1 MASRRAAWL
10 VIALLSLATMGF
22 GPPVL
27 TDGDVATKGL
37 TQHQLRL
44 LWRAPEPDI
53 AAPSAIL
60 VNPTTGRILFARN
73 ERQRRAPASL
83 TKIVTALVALQRG
96 RLDSE
101 FVITGQDMT
110 VYSMVGLQEEEEFTL
125 NGLLHIL
132 LIPSDNASNLTV
144 HSGIDVDPATFRQPE
159 PPAPRFSE
167 GEIGDKVFACFAF
180 SDADNYSIP
189 MGTYPL
195 LWEDPT
201 RGEVPLAWGL
211 PCTIPTL
218 APGIAAY
225 YYEGATGSDRF
236 IAMCGVGYAYPSL
249 YRDRTAYIDLTARY
263 MEPLDLH
270 EIWLLD
276 PTLMVSAAPL
286 LDDFLVEMAGAVPDF
301 NGVLSNYFR
310 SLAYSGYAADGTPYL
325 YSVYS
330 YPDEPRVDIP
340 RVIDRAVVLKRP
352 GEPVFLFFGLNAWRV
367 SPSDVAAALE
377 AVARPEVVEAV
388 SVPESFVAMRA
399 WR

>member
-132 LIPSDNASNLTV
+132 LIPSDNVAALAIAR
-144 HSGIDVDPATFRQPE
+144 GLAGDVDTFVGWMNELVLGWGLQDTHFANPHGLDD
-159 PPAPRFSE
+159 SE
-167 GEIGDKVFACFAF
+167 
-180 SDADNYSIP
+180 NYSTALEMALIARQA
-189 MGTYPL
+189 MMDRTFAEIVGHAEADVGLRRVTSTNRLLETYPGTIGVKTGTTDRAGESLIALVERPSGKVLSVVLGSTDRFADTVPL
-195 LWEDPT
+195 LDYFYTNFAELHVDLPDTPQNRYLDDESNWHEVGLEEAEVFLISPWQAGTATYYRRIDDLSAHPDPGSPVGALEIT
-201 RGEVPLAWGL
+201 LAGRLLAEVPL
-211 PCTIPTL
+211 
-218 APGIAAY
+218 
-225 YYEGATGSDRF
+225 
-236 IAMCGVGYAYPSL
+236 YA
-249 YRDRTAYIDLTARY
+249 R
-263 MEPLDLH
+263 
-270 EIWLLD
+270 
-276 PTLMVSAAPL
+276 
-286 LDDFLVEMAGAVPDF
+286 
-301 NGVLSNYFR
+301 
-310 SLAYSGYAADGTPYL
+310 
-325 YSVYS
+325 
-330 YPDEPRVDIP
+330 
-340 RVIDRAVVLKRP
+340 
-352 GEPVFLFFGLNAWRV
+352 
-367 SPSDVAAALE
+367 
-377 AVARPEVVEAV
+377 
-388 SVPESFVAMRA
+388 
-399 WR
+399 